1 MLPPPTTI
9 AISTPRWDTRCT
21 SAAIA
26 AMRSASAPYSALPIS
41 ASPDSFSRT
50 RLKAGC
56 APSVEGCA
64 LKSVLGLRLA
74 DLEAREAADHDVLA
88 GLRGGGRSEVLDRLA
103 AVLVLVHV
111 LLLQQDDLLEPLS
124 QLSLGDLGPHVLRL
138 VGGLLLVDAV
148 LGLL

>member
-9 AISTPRWDTRCT
+9 ATSTPRWDTRCT

-26 AMRSASAPYSALPIS
+26 AMRSASAPYSASPMR
-41 ASPDSFSRT
+41 ASPESFSRT

-64 LKSVLGLRLA
+64 LNSGLVLRLA
-74 DLEAREAADHDVLA
+74 DLEAREATDHHVLA
-88 GLRGGGRSEVLDRLA
+88 GLRRRGRSEVLDGLA

-111 LLLQQDDLLEPLS
+111 LLVEQDALLEPLP
-124 QLSLGDLGPHVLRL
+124 QPALGDLRADVL
-138 VGGLLLVDAV
+138 
-148 LGLL
+148 